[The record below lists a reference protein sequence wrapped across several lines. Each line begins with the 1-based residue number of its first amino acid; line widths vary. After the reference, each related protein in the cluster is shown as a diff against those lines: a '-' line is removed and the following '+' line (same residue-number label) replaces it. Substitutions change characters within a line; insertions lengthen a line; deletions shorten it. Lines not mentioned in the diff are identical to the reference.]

1 MGKIN
6 EKAKSFID
14 FATKT
19 SQNRISLM
27 QKTKDVVLELD
38 KLGLEVSFIKIKEKP
53 AKVVLSVGK
62 YNLVIQTTRKNK
74 GSYIYLGYD
83 FDTKS
88 NFISTPSFEEFK
100 NKLSKIRL

>member
-14 FATKT
+14 FATKA

-38 KLGLEVSFIKIKEKP
+38 KLGLEVSFIKEKP

-83 FDTKS
+83 FETKS